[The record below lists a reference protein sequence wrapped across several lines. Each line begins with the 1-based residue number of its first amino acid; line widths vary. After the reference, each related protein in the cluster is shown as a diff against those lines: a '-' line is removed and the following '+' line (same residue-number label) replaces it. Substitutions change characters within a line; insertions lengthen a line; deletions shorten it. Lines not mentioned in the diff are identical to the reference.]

1 MISESEDGHKGW
13 LWRPKLRPVE
23 ALPVQSR
30 GTEMICLRDPS
41 RIAPQPLFLSPSAT
55 VVLSMFSGENDLRD
69 IQAALMRKFGELVNL
84 EVIEGLVQTLDENL
98 FLEGEGF
105 ERFLTRRKE
114 EFSAASSRSA
124 LLAGQAYPSEPAAL
138 AEALAPGETETVAP
152 SGVSRGLV
160 APHIDFERG
169 GPCYAWAYRQ
179 LRPEES
185 PGLVVILGTAHS
197 PVENF
202 LVLCNKDFETPFGPA
217 RCDRELA
224 DELSARV
231 GPGLTADEFA
241 HYGEHSVE
249 FQAVWLMSLF
259 RQAEDVRILPLLCGS
274 FHPLIAEGQGPE
286 DSREYKAA
294 LEPLKDL
301 LGRYGRGK
309 VMVLA
314 SADLSHVG
322 PQFGH
327 DFRVTPAVQA
337 DVRAHDLAVLE
348 AAAQGDFQGFYDRV
362 ARERDRT
369 NICGLAPIYTMLRLL
384 DGQAGR
390 LLAYDQWTDEN
401 GQGLVSF
408 ASLVFP

>member
-1 MISESEDGHKGW
+1 M
-13 LWRPKLRPVE
+13 RPVE
-23 ALPVQSR
+23 VLPVQSR

-69 IQAALMRKFGELVNL
+69 IQAVLMRKFGELVNL

-105 ERFLTRRKE
+105 ERFLARRKE
-114 EFSAASSRSA
+114 EFSAASSRPA
-124 LLAGQAYPSEPAAL
+124 LLAGQAYPGEPAAL
-138 AEALAPGETETVAP
+138 AEALAAFDSHPSGPGETETMAP
-152 SGVSRGLV
+152 SGVPRGLV

-202 LVLCNKDFETPFGPA
+202 LVLCSKDFETPFGPA

-259 RQAEDVRILPLLCGS
+259 SQAGDMRILPLLCGP
-274 FHPLIAEGQGPE
+274 FHPLIAEGQGPG
-286 DSREYKAA
+286 DSQEYEAA
-294 LEPLKDL
+294 LLPLKDL
-301 LGRYGRGK
+301 LGRYDRAK

-337 DVRAHDLAVLE
+337 DVRAHDLAALE
-348 AAAQGDFQGFYDRV
+348 AAAQGDFQGFYGRV

-390 LLAYDQWTDEN
+390 LLAYDQWTDKN